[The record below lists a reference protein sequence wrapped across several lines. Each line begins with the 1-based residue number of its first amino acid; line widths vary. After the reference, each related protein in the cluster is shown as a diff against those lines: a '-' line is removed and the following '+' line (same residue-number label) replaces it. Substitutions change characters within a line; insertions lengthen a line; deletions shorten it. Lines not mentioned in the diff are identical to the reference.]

1 MYLSSDSEV
10 YIYIY
15 FKETFKIMMYLLSNS
30 EVYCTGSRLSKLSN
44 LYIFKL
50 YYNYY
55 LYILKSILEVNFL
68 NLCICIYVQT
78 QNYTKIIYTW
88 SKLLKLVSGIFY
100 QIFIFLPNEPFKNY
114 EKCFLFH
121 LKSTFRSQDIQIFVI
136 FPLPFHTFQI
146 QKDKWNLNNL
156 LCHELTCINLQV

>member
-1 MYLSSDSEV
+1 MDFLDLFIYVQTQKS
-10 YIYIY
+10 IYIY
-15 FKETFKIMMYLLSNS
+15 FKETFEIMMYLLSDSEVYCTGSRLSKLSNLYIFKLYYNYYLYILKSILEVDFLDLFIYVQTQKSIYIYFKETFEIMMYLLSDS

-78 QNYTKIIYTW
+78 QNYTKIIYT
-88 SKLLKLVSGIFY
+88 
-100 QIFIFLPNEPFKNY
+100 
-114 EKCFLFH
+114 
-121 LKSTFRSQDIQIFVI
+121 
-136 FPLPFHTFQI
+136 
-146 QKDKWNLNNL
+146 
-156 LCHELTCINLQV
+156 

>member
-1 MYLSSDSEV
+1 
-10 YIYIY
+10 
-15 FKETFKIMMYLLSNS
+15 MMYLLSNS

-88 SKLLKLVSGIFY
+88 SKLLKLVPAIFY
-100 QIFIFLPNEPFKNY
+100 QFFIFSPNEPFKNY

-121 LKSTFRSQDIQIFVI
+121 LKSSFRSQDIQVFVI
-136 FPLPFHTFQI
+136 FSLPFHTFQI
-146 QKDKWNLNNL
+146 QKDKWNWNNL
-156 LCHELTCINLQV
+156 LCHELTCVNLQV